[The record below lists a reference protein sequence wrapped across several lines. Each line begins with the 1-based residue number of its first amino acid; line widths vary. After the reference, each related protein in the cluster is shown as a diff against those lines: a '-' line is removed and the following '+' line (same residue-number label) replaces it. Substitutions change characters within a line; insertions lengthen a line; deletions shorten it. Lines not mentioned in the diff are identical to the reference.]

1 VDRDRTPPRTGLRAA
16 TPYAVAGVLAVA
28 LVVATAT
35 RSDSTRAA
43 QDVLGDE
50 QLKIMAPADPGG
62 GWDQTSREMQAA
74 LKELVGRT
82 EVYNVGGAGG
92 TIGLSQFAQLDGQQ
106 NQLMTTGLIMLG
118 AIAANGA
125 DVGLDEVTPLA
136 RLTTDNQVVVV
147 PARSD
152 IETMADLAD
161 RMRRDLGS
169 VSIAGGSAG
178 GVEQILAGLIAD
190 ELGQDPAGVNYI
202 AHAGGGEAVATLLS
216 GSAVAGISGISE
228 IKPQIDS
235 GAMRPLAVSS
245 AERAGLLPDVPTL
258 REQDIDV
265 ELTNWR
271 GVVAPA
277 GISAEEEEALE
288 ELVMDMTR
296 TASWR
301 EALAREG
308 WGDVALAGPEFEEFL
323 ASETTRI
330 NQVIADLGLSGDA

>member
-1 VDRDRTPPRTGLRAA
+1 
-16 TPYAVAGVLAVA
+16 
-28 LVVATAT
+28 
-35 RSDSTRAA
+35 
-43 QDVLGDE
+43 
-50 QLKIMAPADPGG
+50 
-62 GWDQTSREMQAA
+62 
-74 LKELVGRT
+74 
-82 EVYNVGGAGG
+82 
-92 TIGLSQFAQLDGQQ
+92 
-106 NQLMTTGLIMLG
+106 
-118 AIAANGA
+118 
-125 DVGLDEVTPLA
+125 
-136 RLTTDNQVVVV
+136 
-147 PARSD
+147 
-152 IETMADLAD
+152 
-161 RMRRDLGS
+161 
-169 VSIAGGSAG
+169 
-178 GVEQILAGLIAD
+178 
-190 ELGQDPAGVNYI
+190 
-202 AHAGGGEAVATLLS
+202 
-216 GSAVAGISGISE
+216 
-228 IKPQIDS
+228 
-235 GAMRPLAVSS
+235 VSS